1 MTTQEEPVISVY
13 VEGWNAEDEC
23 VSATVSSRLGEGLEE
38 LTARAL
44 REEGIVEIG
53 SVFPVRS

>member
-1 MTTQEEPVISVY
+1 MISVY